1 MKNRLLKKSGMSLAE
16 VMVAATIFIIAAT
29 GILLTLL
36 KCMELEELGRN
47 SQQALAGIQTEIDV
61 IKNADFS
68 TIEATYNNAT
78 FTHAALTGMGK
89 VYVDNTDPN
98 LLIIKVV
105 YCWRQ
110 SNRRVIGED
119 TNLNGTLDAG
129 EDKNGNGQIDSYVQ
143 VQTQI
148 FG

>member
-1 MKNRLLKKSGMSLAE
+1 MSLAE